1 MRASI
6 AAVLQKT
13 DSPTAWKDAIEER
26 RSLAPA
32 AALQSAAQSGFEIEW
47 LLLRP
52 CVFPTSIVRDL
63 CVIATLGSGF
73 VIEIEHGR
81 RIYTDH
87 GEICLLSPSLKR
99 RASFPQ
105 RGEVLRISY
114 DDELVRQVA
123 AEIGMTDVLDA
134 LTYQKLTD
142 PAVYEIVHML
152 AEEMRPGGARAP
164 MYSTSLALTLLG
176 YVLRG
181 CPAAQQRGSV
191 GEPGLSPQ
199 RLARSRQYVE
209 NRLGGDLTVG
219 EIARAVDMSLFHF
232 ARAFK
237 QSTGKTPHA
246 YVLERRIAAA
256 QSLVL
261 NTTRPLNEISAE
273 LGFSNPSHFSAVF
286 GRLTGTS
293 PSAYRLRGAEGAR
306 PRAESV
312 RSRRSTR

>member
-1 MRASI
+1 MADVR
-6 AAVLQKT
+6 QKT
-13 DSPTAWKDAIEER
+13 DSLLWQEAMEER
-26 RSLAPA
+26 RAIAPA
-32 AALQSAAQSGFEIEW
+32 GVEIEW

-52 CVFPTSIVRDL
+52 CVFPASIVRNL

-73 VIEIEHGR
+73 LIEVEHGR

-99 RASFPQ
+99 QASFPQ

-114 DDELVRQVA
+114 DDDLVRQAA
-123 AEIGMTDVLDA
+123 AEIGRTDLLDA

-152 AEEMRPGGARAP
+152 AEEMRPGGACAA
-164 MYSTSLALTLLG
+164 MYSASLAFALLG
-176 YVLRG
+176 HVLRG
-181 CPAAQQRGSV
+181 CPPAQQRGAD
-191 GEPGLSPQ
+191 GEAGLSPQ

-209 NRLGGDLTVG
+209 NRLGGDLAVA
-219 EIARAVDMSLFHF
+219 ELARAVDMSLFHF

-293 PSAYRLRGAEGAR
+293 PSAF
-306 PRAESV
+306 

>member
-1 MRASI
+1 MAL
-6 AAVLQKT
+6 VPQKT
-13 DSPTAWKDAIEER
+13 DSPTAWQAAREECRAI
-26 RSLAPA
+26 AP
-32 AALQSAAQSGFEIEW
+32 GGIEIEW

-52 CVFPTSIVRDL
+52 CVFPASLVRNL

-73 VIEIEHGR
+73 LIEVEHGR

-99 RASFPQ
+99 SASFPQ

-114 DDELVRQVA
+114 DDALVRQTA
-123 AEIGMTDVLDA
+123 AEFGMTAVLEA

-152 AEEMRPGGARAP
+152 AEEMRPGGACAP
-164 MYSTSLALTLLG
+164 MYSSSLALALLG
-176 YVLRG
+176 HVLRG
-181 CPAAQQRGSV
+181 CPPANQRGAV
-191 GEPGLSPQ
+191 GEAGLSPQ

-209 NRLGGDLTVG
+209 NRLGGDLTVA
-219 EIARAVDMSLFHF
+219 ELARAVDMSLFHF

-237 QSTGKTPHA
+237 ASTGKTPHA

-256 QSLVL
+256 QSLVV

-293 PSAYRLRGAEGAR
+293 PSAFRSRGA
-306 PRAESV
+306 
-312 RSRRSTR
+312 SR

>member
-1 MRASI
+1 MTD
-6 AAVLQKT
+6 VPQKT
-13 DSPTAWKDAIEER
+13 DSPTAWQDAREECR
-26 RSLAPA
+26 ALEPSP
-32 AALQSAAQSGFEIEW
+32 ALQAANLSGVEIEW

-52 CVFPTSIVRDL
+52 CVFPTSIVRNL

-114 DDELVRQVA
+114 DDELVRQIA
-123 AEIGMTDVLDA
+123 AEIGMTDVLDT

-152 AEEMRPGGARAP
+152 ADEMRPGGARAP
-164 MYSTSLALTLLG
+164 VYSASLALALLG
-176 YVLRG
+176 HVLRG
-181 CPAAQQRGSV
+181 CPPARERRTV
-191 GEPGLSPQ
+191 GEAGLSPQ

-219 EIARAVDMSLFHF
+219 ELARAVDMSLFHF

-237 QSTGKTPHA
+237 QSMGKTPHA

-293 PSAYRLRGAEGAR
+293 PSAYRLRGAEGTR
-306 PRAESV
+306 PRADSV
-312 RSRRSTR
+312 RSRRATR

>member
-1 MRASI
+1 MTG
-6 AAVLQKT
+6 VPQKT
-13 DSPTAWKDAIEER
+13 DSPTPWHEAWEER
-26 RSLAPA
+26 RAIEPSLALQA
-32 AALQSAAQSGFEIEW
+32 ANLSGFEIEW

-52 CVFPTSIVRDL
+52 CVFPTSIVRNL

-114 DDELVRQVA
+114 DDQLVRQIA
-123 AEIGMTDVLDA
+123 AEVGMTAALDT

-152 AEEMRPGGARAP
+152 AEEMRPGGTRSP
-164 MYSTSLALTLLG
+164 VYSASLAVALLG

-181 CPAAQQRGSV
+181 CPPAQPRRAV
-191 GEPGLSPQ
+191 GEAGLSPQ

-219 EIARAVDMSLFHF
+219 ELARAVDMSLFHF

-286 GRLTGTS
+286 GRLTGAS
-293 PSAYRLRGAEGAR
+293 PSAYRLRGAAGTH
-306 PRAESV
+306 PRADSV
-312 RSRRSTR
+312 RSRRATR